1 MLGFCTSVTQSSFK
15 KAYWCVLFSII
26 FFVGCGHWGAPA
38 LMPPIESGLHY
49 TPPEPQKWV
58 LPNGMTVLYLE
69 DSELPLVRGALYV
82 RKGSFWESDQDFAA
96 YELMGSML
104 RKGGAG
110 GRTADELDNRLEEL
124 AASVDSSMSGQ
135 YGSLSFQ
142 CLEDDIDEVFGLF
155 SDVVLRPRFQADR
168 LKLLVG
174 QVLEGIARRKDD
186 PWTIAALAFKSVIY
200 GKAPLGR
207 VLTSSLVK
215 RVRPFHLRKAY
226 LKFLNPERAI
236 LAISGRISR
245 AKLEELLAKEF
256 VHLKPSQE
264 EFPELQPEFPRK
276 AARIV
281 YVPSDLA
288 QATLLVGHLGVP
300 LYTQDHFPILVYNEI
315 FSGGMSS
322 LLFKRI
328 RSEQGLA
335 YSVYGA
341 ISPGFL
347 AGQNIVAMQ
356 TKAESAGQAM
366 LSAIQTI
373 GLTQREAVEAM
384 LLEEKR
390 RGMSASYVF
399 SHATPWAILNRK
411 VSLEI
416 AGYPKNYDSIYLDK
430 LAEVTSEDVRTV
442 ASNRWEQDKLVLVLV
457 GDQQAYESFLKVKE
471 SLPAEY
477 ASLPIER
484 GSFKENFSF

>member
-1 MLGFCTSVTQSSFK
+1 MLGYCTGVNLSSLK
-15 KAYWCVLFSII
+15 KSYWCLVLCSVV
-26 FFVGCGHWGAPA
+26 FFGCGHWSTNL
-38 LMPPIESGLHY
+38 LMPPVEETLEYS
-49 TPPEPQKWV
+49 PPEPQKWL

-82 RKGSFWESDQDFAA
+82 RKGSFWESDKEFAA

-104 RKGGAG
+104 RRGGAG
-110 GRTADELDNRLEEL
+110 ERTADELDNRLEEL

-135 YGSLSFQ
+135 YGSISFQ
-142 CLEDDIDEVFGLF
+142 CLEDDVDEVFGLF
-155 SDVVLRPRFQADR
+155 SDVVLRPRFQSDR

-186 PWTIAALAFKSVIY
+186 PWTIAALAFKSMIY
-200 GKAPLGR
+200 GKTPLGR
-207 VLTSSLVK
+207 VLTSALVK
-215 RVRPFHLRKAY
+215 RVHPSHLRRAY
-226 LKFLNPERAI
+226 LRFLNPDRAI

-245 AKLEELLAKEF
+245 AKLEELLGKEF
-256 VHLKPSQE
+256 VHLKPSQKE
-264 EFPELQPEFPRK
+264 LPELQPAFPPK

-281 YVPSDLA
+281 YIQSDLA
-288 QATLLVGHLGVP
+288 QATLLMGHLGVP
-300 LYTQDHFPILVYNEI
+300 LYTEDHFPILVYNEI
-315 FSGGMSS
+315 FSGGMSA
-322 LLFKRI
+322 LLFKKI

-347 AGQNIVAMQ
+347 AGQNLVAIQ

-366 LSAIQTI
+366 LSALRTI
-373 GLTQREAVEAM
+373 GVTQREAVEAE

-416 AGYPKNYDSIYLDK
+416 AGYPRDYDSIYLDR
-430 LAEVTSEDVRTV
+430 LAAVTPEDVRAV
-442 ASNRWEQDKLVLVLV
+442 AGNRWEQDKLVLILV
-457 GDQQAYESFLKVKE
+457 GDQQAYESFVKAKE

-484 GSFKENFSF
+484 GTFKEKFSF